1 MANQQKEREIA
12 AAKKKAAREA
22 KGREK
27 KQAALDEELFYAA
40 TSGRLADIQS
50 LIAQGAVGAHQ
61 NANGETTLIRMQAMG
76 DLPEATEALIR
87 VSDPKARSD
96 SGEDALMRAAEFGR
110 NKAVATLLGV
120 CDPKASD
127 DEGETALMK
136 GLRSAVQ
143 SFESLRL
150 LAEAS
155 DPLAVSENG
164 MTALMFAV
172 SAGHSEE
179 NRVELLLGAGAA
191 QTLKAQDDEGNTALH
206 HAAMVGDAAGMG
218 ALLDAGADPLALN
231 NHGRRPSEAGM
242 EHCRGRGNARLLVEE
257 AKHLAAR
264 ERDALAEAIE
274 ARQPGADASA
284 ASSVEAT
291 ERSTSQ
297 SEKAKGRKSALIRRP
312 KAL

>member
-40 TSGRLADIQS
+40 MTGRMPDIQN
-50 LIAQGAVGAHQ
+50 LIAQGAVGAHR
-61 NANGETTLIRMQAMG
+61 NANGETALIRMQSMG

-87 VSDPKARSD
+87 VSDPKARTD
-96 SGEDALMRAAEFGR
+96 SGEDALMRAAAFGR
-110 NKAVATLLGV
+110 DKAVAVLLGV

-127 DEGETALMK
+127 DSGETALMH
-136 GLRSAVQ
+136 GLRSAFE
-143 SFESLRL
+143 SFESLRSLAAVSNL
-150 LAEAS
+150 LAVE
-155 DPLAVSENG
+155 ENG
-164 MTALMFAV
+164 MTPLMFAAG
-172 SAGHSEE
+172 AGHKEASRIEM
-179 NRVELLLGAGAA
+179 LLEAGAA
-191 QTLKAQDDEGNTALH
+191 QTLNDRDEEGSAALH
-206 HAAMVGDAAGMG
+206 HAARAGSETAMG
-218 ALLDAGADPLALN
+218 ALLDAGADPLALDGQ
-231 NHGRRPSEAGM
+231 GRRPSEAGR
-242 EHCRGRGNARLLVEE
+242 EHCRGRGIARLLMEE

-264 ERDALAEAIE
+264 ERDALTEAIE
-274 ARQPGADASA
+274 AQQPGADASA

-297 SEKAKGRKSALIRRP
+297 SEKTKEEKSAPIRRP